1 MVAGIAAWG
10 AYIPT
15 FRLDRKTMGTAWDTP
30 SLPGE
35 RAVSA
40 GDEDSL
46 TMGVEAALAATAGRD
61 LSKLDAVFFAT
72 TTSPYAEKQTAAT
85 IAAVLDRPTAF
96 TADVTGSL
104 RAGTTALRQAFDAV
118 TAGTGREALVVAA
131 DARPAEPAT
140 ATEQLFGDG
149 AAAILVSAS
158 DGAADVLAAGG
169 VTEDFTGPWRRTGDD
184 YVRAFEPKLDTEY
197 GYSRSVSAAVK
208 DALSSAGVNADQ
220 VSRFVAYAPD
230 PRTSASVAKRLGF
243 TSEQARDPLFATVGN
258 LGAAHALVALANVLD
273 DARPGDLLVVVGQGD
288 GADALVLRAADLIGN
303 AKRRPTVAD
312 LIASKQMLPSY
323 EGYLRFR
330 RLLPSDASDPRSST
344 VQYWRDRR
352 QALPFEGV
360 RCLECGQVQFP
371 SNRACVECS
380 AFDRMEPVKLAKRG
394 RIFTFTLDHLVG
406 GEYLETPVPKVV
418 VDLDGGGRVF
428 FDMTDVDPSTV
439 HIGMEIELT
448 FRRLHDGAG
457 FHNYYWKTRPPR
469 TAAVATS

>member
-1 MVAGIAAWG
+1 MAGIAAWG
-10 AYIPT
+10 SYIPT
-15 FRLDRKTMGTAWDTP
+15 YRLDRKTMGRAWDTP

-35 RAVSA
+35 RSVSA

-46 TMGVEAALAATAGRD
+46 TMGVEAALACTAGLD
-61 LSKLDAVFFAT
+61 LSSLDAIYFAT
-72 TTSPYAEKQTAAT
+72 TTSPYAEKQGAAT
-85 IAAVLDRPTAF
+85 IAAVLDRPNAF

-104 RAGTTALRQAFDAV
+104 RSATTALRQALDAV
-118 TAGTGREALVVAA
+118 TAGSAREALVVAA

-149 AAAILVSAS
+149 SAAVLVTA
-158 DGAADVLAAGG
+158 DGPARIVATSG

-197 GYSRSVSAAVK
+197 GYMRSVGSVVDEILNGADISP
-208 DALSSAGVNADQ
+208 DAIA
-220 VSRFVAYAPD
+220 RFVAYAPD
-230 PRTSASVAKRLGF
+230 PRTSASVAKKLGF
-243 TSEQARDPLFATVGN
+243 NSDQARDPLFSTVGN
-258 LGAAHALVALANVLD
+258 LGAAHVLVALAEALD
-273 DARPGDLLVVVGQGD
+273 EADAGDVILVVGQGD
-288 GADALVLRAADLIGN
+288 GADALLVSTTDAITA
-303 AKRRPTVAD
+303 AKRHPTVAD
-312 LIASKQMLPSY
+312 LIASKQLLPSY
-323 EGYLRFR
+323 ESYLRFR

-360 RCLECGQVQFP
+360 RCTECGQVQFP
-371 SNRACVECS
+371 ANRACVECG
-380 AFDRMEPVKLAKRG
+380 ALDKMEPMKLQKHG

-428 FDMTDVDPSTV
+428 FDMTDVDPAEV
-439 HIGMEIELT
+439 KIGMGIELT

-469 TAAVATS
+469 TALTSA

>member
-1 MVAGIAAWG
+1 MAGIAAWG

-15 FRLDRKTMGTAWDTP
+15 FRLDRKTMGKAWDTP
-30 SLPGE
+30 ALPGE

-61 LSKLDAVFFAT
+61 LSDLDAVFFAT
-72 TTSPYAEKQTAAT
+72 TTSPYAEKQAAAT
-85 IAAVLDRPTAF
+85 IAAVLDRPSAL

-104 RAGTTALRQAFDAV
+104 RAGTTALRQALDAIA
-118 TAGTGREALVVAA
+118 AGSSRTALVVAA
-131 DARPAEPAT
+131 DARPAEPST

-149 AAAILVSAS
+149 AAAVLVSS
-158 DGAADVLAAGG
+158 DGASSVVAAAG
-169 VTEDFTGPWRRTGDD
+169 VTEDFTGPWRRTADN
-184 YVRAFEPKLDTEY
+184 YVRSFEPKLDTEY
-197 GYSRSVSAAVK
+197 GYARSVRAAVT
-208 DALSSAGVNADQ
+208 DALDRSGASADA

-230 PRTSASVAKRLGF
+230 PRTFASTAKKLGF

-258 LGAAHALVALANVLD
+258 LGTAHALVSLASALD
-273 DARPGDLLVVVGQGD
+273 DARPGDVLVLVGQGD
-288 GADALVLRAADLIGN
+288 GADALVLRAGDLIGN
-303 AKRRPTVAD
+303 AKRRPNVAD

-330 RLLPSDASDPRSST
+330 RLLPSETSEPKSST

-360 RCLECGQVQFP
+360 RCTACGQTQFP
-371 SNRACVECS
+371 ANRACVECG
-380 AFDRMEPVKLAKRG
+380 ALDKMEPVKLQKRG
-394 RIFTFTLDHLVG
+394 RVFTFTLDHLVG

-418 VDLDGGGRVF
+418 VDLEGGGRVF
-428 FDMTDVDPSTV
+428 FDMTDVDPSDV

-469 TAAVATS
+469 LAAVGA